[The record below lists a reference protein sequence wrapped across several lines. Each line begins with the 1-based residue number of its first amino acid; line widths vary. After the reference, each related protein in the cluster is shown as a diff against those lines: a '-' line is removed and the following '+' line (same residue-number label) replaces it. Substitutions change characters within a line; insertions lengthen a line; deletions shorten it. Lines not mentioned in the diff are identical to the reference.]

1 MEDIIKKIIKKYNK
15 NLHKKNNYIF
25 IIYNSILKESC
36 DYIKNIEQENKNLS
50 YEIKRIISYLEKY
63 YRPNEMINA
72 IFIMTNNKIIEK
84 QLDVADLTILLNMK
98 YKKISYY

>member
-15 NLHKKNNYIF
+15 NLHKKNNYNF

-72 IFIMTNNKIIEK
+72 IFIITNNKIIEK